1 MKTKFWRLSPTQL
14 ASEQTYVGKDNSIF
28 VVTKNKFILI
38 RDKETR
44 VCWNKEFIL
53 NTEKPITLTRKRNS
67 S

>member
-14 ASEQTYVGKDNSIF
+14 VNEQTYVGKDNSIF
-28 VVTKNKFILI
+28 VITKTKFILI
-38 RDKETR
+38 RDEETR

-67 S
+67 L